1 MTFGQRIKLRRKE
14 LGLTLVALASCIG
27 CSDALVANLESGEKQ
42 PTPERIEQLADALGL
57 DADELSLLAGHLSRG
72 VAETIGRSPRI
83 RLAMIRA
90 VDGDTLMR
98 LAGAG
103 SHDAPHPHIQV
114 PGCQAR
120 IAPDGSR

>member
-83 RLAMIRA
+83 RLAMLRA
-90 VDGDTLMR
+90 VDGGPAEFDTLMR
-98 LAGAG
+98 LPCDFTIVHTSARR
-103 SHDAPHPHIQV
+103 SFSRAPLP
-114 PGCQAR
+114 
-120 IAPDGSR
+120 